1 MMEKTKAMMS
11 GDKPETDASNIE
23 ERFVSFYA
31 YISMVRV
38 FLCIR
43 KSMVFCLYAYISMVC
58 VFLCICNMYGLSVSM
73 YLYIYVLEE
82 LGYWSNKRKCFTELY
97 VTM

>member
-1 MMEKTKAMMS
+1 MEMMEKTKAMMS

-58 VFLCICNMYGLSVSM
+58 VFLCICNMYISMACLSLCIYISM
-73 YLYIYVLEE
+73 YLK
-82 LGYWSNKRKCFTELY
+82 N
-97 VTM
+97 